1 MNTVTVN
8 QATLIVEPMG
18 LDKLWSFKRCLEIP
32 LAHVRGATFD
42 PGINDEPKGIRW
54 PGLSI
59 PGKWIG
65 TFRQK
70 KENSFWN
77 VSTSGATVVI
87 ELDREDFTRLIL
99 TVDDPNGIVESI
111 NAAIQ

>member
-18 LDKLWSFKRCLEIP
+18 LDKLWSFKRRLEIP

-59 PGKWIG
+59 PGKWSG
-65 TFRQK
+65 TFRQNEGK
-70 KENSFWN
+70 
-77 VSTSGATVVI
+77 
-87 ELDREDFTRLIL
+87 LIL
-99 TVDDPNGIVESI
+99 ERQYLRCYSRHRARPGGFHSADSDR
-111 NAAIQ
+111 